1 MQAFAS
7 KNDIPHFARSVE
19 HQEIADNDYNLS
31 VSAYVEPE
39 DTREKIDIKQ
49 LNAEIK
55 ETVAKIDRLRHE
67 IDQIIAEIEA

>member
-1 MQAFAS
+1 M
-7 KNDIPHFARSVE
+7 
-19 HQEIADNDYNLS
+19 
-31 VSAYVEPE
+31 EPE
-39 DTREKIDIKQ
+39 DTREKIDINQ